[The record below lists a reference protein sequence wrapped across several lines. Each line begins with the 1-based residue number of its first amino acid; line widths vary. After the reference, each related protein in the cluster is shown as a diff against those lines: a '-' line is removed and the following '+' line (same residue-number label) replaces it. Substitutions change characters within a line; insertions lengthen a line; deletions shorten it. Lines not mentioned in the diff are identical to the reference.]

1 MNAQSTSE
9 ASKGVN
15 RFAGVAAHIPP
26 AQFFRYLL
34 IGGWNTL
41 FGYGCFALFTAL
53 LEPRIR
59 YGYVIASAIA
69 NLIAIT
75 VSYLGYKWFVFRTKG
90 NYLKEWLRCVTVYTG
105 SMLVSIALL
114 PVVVFSLRRTT
125 SITASAPYVAGALIM
140 ALSVIYTFLAHKK
153 FSFRQNA
160 EVSSLHDH

>member
-1 MNAQSTSE
+1 MTTESTSDV
-9 ASKGVN
+9 SKGVS
-15 RFAGVAAHIPP
+15 RLAGVASHIPP

-53 LEPRIR
+53 LEPRMK
-59 YGYVIASAIA
+59 YGYVVASAIA

-75 VSYLGYKWFVFRTKG
+75 VSYLGYKWFVFKTKG

-114 PVVVFSLRRTT
+114 PVVVLILRRTT
-125 SITASAPYVAGALIM
+125 SLTASAPYVAGALIM
-140 ALSVIYTFLAHKK
+140 GLSVIYTFLAHKN
-153 FSFRQNA
+153 FSFRQAA
-160 EVSSLHDH
+160 EAPTANDR